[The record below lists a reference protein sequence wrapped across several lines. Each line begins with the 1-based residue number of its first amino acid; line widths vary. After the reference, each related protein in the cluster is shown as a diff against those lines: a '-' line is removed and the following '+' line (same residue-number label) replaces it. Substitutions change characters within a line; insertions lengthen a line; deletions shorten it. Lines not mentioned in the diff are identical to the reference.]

1 MDSAGSSDL
10 TSILQRLEAR
20 LSQQEDFQKALAS
33 HMVQVSTQVQD
44 LRSSSPGQNPSQ
56 GPSASSPVPPTSMPA
71 RSQEIKLASRSL
83 LREPGL
89 CKPFLTD
96 CSIHYEHSPHAFVS
110 DRARIAFMISH
121 LAGRARVWAMAEWA
135 RNSPLCS
142 SLIAFQ
148 EALKN
153 TFDPVSTGRDKAR
166 ELTVIRQGGD
176 SVCDYAIRFRTLAA
190 ESGWNSVAL
199 YDVFMKG
206 LALRIQEQLVP
217 LDLPQN
223 LDSLIALAIRTENRL
238 HDLVTRRSSGSSGGG
253 SSRRAE
259 STERRN
265 PRRFSADPHPSVAAD
280 SGEEPMQV
288 GRTRLSAEERQRRL
302 REGRCFY
309 CGELGHPVF
318 SCREKRAA
326 TVSQISTTDGRT
338 RSLTSVMVTHHG
350 SSTALVALIDS
361 GADVSL
367 MDWKLAVGLG
377 LKPRPLD
384 RPIQARGLHGR
395 GLFNITH
402 VSEPL
407 KLSIG
412 NHTEITSFH
421 LFEGSSRK
429 LVLGFPWLC
438 EHNPRV
444 DWATGKIQ
452 EWGPGCDGHRSS
464 RAAGRG
470 PRTSSRMPCLGSS
483 TLRLLPKN
491 PNLSFH

>member
-1 MDSAGSSDL
+1 M
-10 TSILQRLEAR
+10 
-20 LSQQEDFQKALAS
+20 
-33 HMVQVSTQVQD
+33 
-44 LRSSSPGQNPSQ
+44 
-56 GPSASSPVPPTSMPA
+56 
-71 RSQEIKLASRSL
+71 
-83 LREPGL
+83 
-89 CKPFLTD
+89 
-96 CSIHYEHSPHAFVS
+96 
-110 DRARIAFMISH
+110 
-121 LAGRARVWAMAEWA
+121 AMAEWA

-190 ESGWNSVAL
+190 ESGWNSGGA
-199 YDVFMKG
+199 
-206 LALRIQEQLVP
+206 
-217 LDLPQN
+217 N

-302 REGRCFY
+302 QEGRCFY

-318 SCREKRAA
+318 SCPEKRAA
-326 TVSQISTTDGRT
+326 TVSQISATDGRT
-338 RSLTSVMVTHHG
+338 WSLTSVMVTHHG

-384 RPIQARGLHGR
+384 RTIQARGLHGR

-452 EWGPGCDGHRSS
+452 EWGPGCDGHISS
-464 RAAGRG
+464 HAAGKRTIIDNNPVPVCPAPGPEAPDRLLDNHLYVKAEKSEFHVSTVTFLGFVVSAGAVKMDPAKVSAVRDWPTPDSRKKLQQFLGFANFYRRFIRGFSSIAAPLHALTSPREQYRWTPAAETAFRTLKRLFTSAPLLTMPDPHRRG

-483 TLRLLPKN
+483 TLHLLPKN